1 MTAVPDLRPYPF
13 EPFNGDLPA
22 ELIDMVESNPISRV
36 LLPDGRSAWMVL
48 SYEHNRMLLSDPCF
62 ARQHVGKAKP
72 GAGEPRDLSMDGPA
86 HTAVRSVAMRFLT
99 ARRIEEYRPLIQRLT
114 DELVDEMIAGP
125 PPADLVSA
133 LVAPLP
139 VRVICAVLGVP
150 ESDRD
155 RLYGWIKELN
165 SVVEHGSPSAVEA
178 RAQFT
183 EYLTG
188 QLAAKRARPADD
200 LISSW
205 IAGGHDLTDTELVEL
220 AMGILLG
227 GLEVNSI
234 SAGLRALFQHPEQL
248 AKLRAAP
255 EKILSA
261 TEEILRYTTVS
272 GMGKVLVVVTDTELG
287 GVAMRAGD
295 YVMSMTAAADRDPNA
310 FAEPNVFDIDRVS
323 AVPHLGFGHGP
334 HSCLGRSVG
343 KLQVEVA
350 IGTLVRR
357 LPRLAPAVPLEE
369 IPWRHDRINCG
380 IESFPVT
387 W

>member
-1 MTAVPDLRPYPF
+1 MTTVSELRPYPF
-13 EPFNGDLPA
+13 EPFTGDLPA
-22 ELIDMVESNPISRV
+22 ELIDMVESDPISRV
-36 LLPDGRSAWMVL
+36 LLPDGRPAWMVL
-48 SYEHNRMLLSDPCF
+48 SYEHCRAVLSDPCF
-62 ARQHVGKAKP
+62 ARQHVGREKP
-72 GAGEPRDLSMDGPA
+72 GAGEPRDLSMDGPP

-99 ARRIEEYRPLIQRLT
+99 ARRIEEYRPLVQRLA
-114 DELVDEMIAGP
+114 DELIDDMIAGP

-155 RLYGWIKELN
+155 QLYAWIKELN
-165 SVVEHGSPSAVEA
+165 SIVEHGSPSAVEA

-183 EYLTG
+183 DYLTG

-234 SAGLRALFQHPEQL
+234 SAGLRALFQHPGQL

-255 EKILSA
+255 QKMLSA

-272 GMGKVLVVVTDTELG
+272 SMGKVLIVVTGTELG

-295 YVMSMTAAADRDPNA
+295 YVMVMTAAADRDPQA

-350 IGTLVRR
+350 IGALVGR
-357 LPRLAPAVPLEE
+357 LPGLAPAVPLEQ

>member
-1 MTAVPDLRPYPF
+1 MTVVSGLRPYPF

-22 ELIDMVESNPISRV
+22 ELLDMVESNPISQV
-36 LLPDGRSAWMVL
+36 LLPDGRPAWMVL
-48 SYEHNRMLLSDPCF
+48 SYAHCRAVLSDPCF
-62 ARQHVGKAKP
+62 AREHVGRAKP
-72 GAGEPRDLSMDGPA
+72 GADEPRDLSMDGPP
-86 HTAVRSVAMRFLT
+86 HTAVRSVAMRSLSQ
-99 ARRIEEYRPLIQRLT
+99 RRIESYRPLTQRLA
-114 DELVDEMIAGP
+114 DELIDDMIAGP
-125 PPADLVSA
+125 QPADLVSA

-139 VRVICAVLGVP
+139 VRVICAVLGVG

-155 RLYGWIKELN
+155 RLYAWIKELN
-165 SVVEHGSPSAVEA
+165 SITEHGSQSAVEA
-178 RAQFT
+178 RVQFNR
-183 EYLTG
+183 YVTG
-188 QLAAKRARPADD
+188 QLAAKRASPADD
-200 LISSW
+200 LMSSW
-205 IAGGHDLTDTELVEL
+205 VAGGHDLTDTELVEL
-220 AMGILLG
+220 AMGLLLG

-234 SAGLRALFQHPEQL
+234 SAGLRALFQHPPQL

-255 EKILSA
+255 EKMLSA

-272 GMGKVLVVVTDTELG
+272 GMGKVLIVVADTELG

-295 YVMSMTAAADRDPNA
+295 YVMAMPAAADRDPRV
-310 FAEPNVFDIDRVS
+310 FPEPNVFDIDRVQT
-323 AVPHLGFGHGP
+323 VPHLGFGHGP

-357 LPRLAPAVPLEE
+357 LPGLAPAVAIEE

>member
-1 MTAVPDLRPYPF
+1 MTAVSELRPYPF

-36 LLPDGRSAWMVL
+36 LLPDGRPAWIVL
-48 SYEHNRMLLSDPCF
+48 SYEHCRALLSDPCF
-62 ARQHVGKAKP
+62 ARQHVGRAKP
-72 GAGEPRDLSMDGPA
+72 GAGEPRDLSMDGPP

-99 ARRIEEYRPLIQRLT
+99 ARRIEEYRPLVKRLT
-114 DELVDEMIAGP
+114 NELIDDMIAGP

-150 ESDRD
+150 ESDRE

-165 SVVEHGSPSAVEA
+165 SIVEHGSQSAVQA

-183 EYLTG
+183 DYLTG

-234 SAGLRALFQHPEQL
+234 SAGLRALFQHPGQL

-255 EKILSA
+255 EKMLSA

-272 GMGKVLVVVTDTELG
+272 SMGKVLIVVTDTELG

-295 YVMSMTAAADRDPNA
+295 YVMAMTATADRDPRA

-350 IGTLVRR
+350 IGTLLGR
-357 LPRLAPAVPLEE
+357 LPGLAPAVPLED

-380 IESFPVT
+380 IDSFPVT